1 MSAPLHRRLPVDE
14 FRTFRWVDDRVTI
27 FQAVVLGIVQGLAEL
42 LPISS
47 SAHLALTPY
56 FFGWADPGLAF
67 DVSLHLGTLIALVWY
82 FRAEWIDMTKSAWRI
97 ASTRRLE
104 TMHDRRLVYLVVAT
118 IPAGVGG
125 LLLNDLAET
134 TFRSPMII
142 GTSLIVMGVLLWAVD
157 RWSARARMIEEVTMR
172 DAILMGCAQVLAL
185 IPGVSRSGSTITAG
199 RFLKLDRPSAARF
212 SFLMSMPITL
222 AAVVLKVPEAIRAD
236 GISAPL
242 VAGVIAAAISS
253 WLAITVL
260 LQYVSK
266 HSFGVFAVYRVLLAA
281 VVFTTIAT
289 RAR

>member
-56 FFGWADPGLAF
+56 FCGWADPGLAF

-97 ASTRRLE
+97 ASTRRIE

-260 LQYVSK
+260 LRYVSK